1 MCLNHSPVNVD
12 TIVSCNQPLSAW
24 FGDWSSPVPSPGGTP
39 EALAQRGPLAGTIAW
54 GAARLCYYCCFLGAA
69 DCAGLD
75 KAVLR
80 HVPVGDECLRASPNS
95 CCLASVQT
103 GSELLAKLNRIAWS
117 PLSVIAS
124 GRHNPR
130 TCFSM

>member
-1 MCLNHSPVNVD
+1 MVWRLV
-12 TIVSCNQPLSAW
+12 QPRAL
-24 FGDWSSPVPSPGGTP
+24 PRGTP
-39 EALAQRGPLAGTIAW
+39 EALAQRGPLAGTIAR
-54 GAARLCYYCCFLGAA
+54 GAARLCYCCFLGAA

-103 GSELLAKLNRIAWS
+103 GSELLAKLNRIAWF
-117 PLSVIAS
+117 PAQCHRL
-124 GRHNPR
+124 G
-130 TCFSM
+130 